1 MMKLLYPR
9 FAQMR
14 NRLKHRDRRLYLK
27 TLIMGFFCAIFWAA
41 IFIVFYRV
49 LAYFKGIDIVGSFLA
64 AKLLSMALLSFFSIL
79 IFSNI
84 ITALSVFFMSE
95 ELQLVTATPYD
106 ADELYLSKLA
116 ETVINSSWMVVLFSL
131 PVFLSYG
138 IIFRQGAAYYCMAL
152 LTLIPLFVIAGTLG
166 TAVALGLV
174 KSFPARRL
182 KDIFFLLALFLF
194 LGLYSMFRF
203 MKPERLVDPDI
214 FITVI
219 DYLSVL
225 KAPASPFLPSQW
237 VTDVLSVFLFQNQG
251 DDPAFSFA
259 CLWSTAL
266 AFVVMLGWCF
276 RRIFFGAWSKAQE
289 AKSIRAKRW
298 IFFNRLLNAVLS
310 QLTPPL
316 RAIVDKDIRSF
327 LRDTAQWSQLFI
339 LLAIIVIYLYNFSVL
354 PLAKSPIPTRQLQ
367 NILAFLNLGLA
378 GFVITAV
385 AVRFAFPAISL
396 EGESFWIIKSSPV
409 GLRGLIL
416 CKFWLNCVLLSVLA
430 EVLIICSN
438 ILLEIDRFMMFISA
452 GTILL
457 MTFSITSLGIGI
469 GAAFPRFRYEN
480 IAQIPTGF
488 GGLVFMMLAMIYCI
502 LIVIVEAL
510 PLEMY
515 LTAAA
520 AGKSLRPVQWIISAG
535 CLVFNC
541 LLSIAAC
548 IIPIKIGLYRLSRI
562 ESF

>member
-9 FAQMR
+9 IAQIR
-14 NRLKHRDRRLYLK
+14 NRLKHRDRRTYAK
-27 TLIMGFFCAIFWAA
+27 TLIMGFFGILFWAA
-41 IFIVFYRV
+41 IFVVFYRV
-49 LAYFKGIDIVGSFLA
+49 LAYFKGIEIVGAFLA
-64 AKLLSMALLSFFSIL
+64 AKLLSMVILSFFSVL

-116 ETVINSSWMVVLFSL
+116 ETVINSSWMVLLFSL

-138 IIFRQGAAYYCMAL
+138 IIFRQDAAYYCIVL
-152 LTLIPLFVIAGTLG
+152 LTLIPLFVISGALG
-166 TAVALGLV
+166 TATALILV
-174 KSFPARRL
+174 NSFPARRL

-194 LGLYSMFRF
+194 VGLYSMFRF
-203 MKPERLVDPDI
+203 MKPERLVDPDV
-214 FITVI
+214 FFTVI

-237 VTDVLSVFLFQNQG
+237 VTDVLAAFLFQKQG
-251 DDPAFSFA
+251 EGSVFSFA

-266 AFVVMLGWCF
+266 ACIVMLGWCF
-276 RRIFFGAWSKAQE
+276 RRVFFDAWSKAQE
-289 AKSIRAKRW
+289 AKMIRVKRW
-298 IFFNRLLNAVLS
+298 GFLNRLLEVVLS
-310 QLTPPL
+310 LLSPPL

-354 PLAKSPIPTRQLQ
+354 PLDKSPIPTRQLQ
-367 NILAFLNLGLA
+367 NILSFLNLGLA

-409 GLRGLIL
+409 GLRGLVW
-416 CKFWLNCVLLSVLA
+416 CKFWMNCILLSVLA

-438 ILLEIDRFMMFISA
+438 WLLGVDLVMMLLSA
-452 GTILL
+452 VTVLL
-457 MTFSITSLGIGI
+457 MAFGITGLGLGI

-488 GGLVFMMLAMIYCI
+488 GGLLYMMTAMLFCV
-502 LIVIVEAL
+502 LIVVIEAL
-510 PLEMY
+510 PLQMY
-515 LTAAA
+515 LTAVAS
-520 AGKSLRPVQWIISAG
+520 GQPLRPGQWGIIASCVVFICTLSA
-535 CLVFNC
+535 
-541 LLSIAAC
+541 AAC
-548 IIPIKIGLYRLSRI
+548 IAPMKIGLHRLSQI

>member
-1 MMKLLYPR
+1 MYG
-9 FAQMR
+9 
-14 NRLKHRDRRLYLK
+14 K
-27 TLIMGFFCAIFWAA
+27 TLIMGFFGILFWAA

-49 LAYFKGIDIVGSFLA
+49 LAYFKGIEIVGAFLA
-64 AKLLSMALLSFFSIL
+64 AKLLSMAILSFFSIL

-95 ELQLVTATPYD
+95 ELQLVTPTPYD

-116 ETVINSSWMVVLFSL
+116 ETIINSSWMVALFSL

-138 IIFRQGAAYYCMAL
+138 IIFRQDAAYYCMVL
-152 LTLIPLFVIAGTLG
+152 LTLIPLFIIAGALG

-194 LGLYSMFRF
+194 VGLYSMFRF

-237 VTDVLSVFLFQNQG
+237 VTDVLSAFLFQKQG
-251 DDPAFSFA
+251 EGPGFSFA

-266 AFVVMLGWCF
+266 AFIVMLGWCF
-276 RRIFFGAWSKAQE
+276 RRIFFDAWSKAQE
-289 AKSIRAKRW
+289 AKSIRVKRW
-298 IFFNRLLNAVLS
+298 SFFNRVLDAVLS
-310 QLTPPL
+310 PLAPPL
-316 RAIVDKDIRSF
+316 RALVDKDIRSF

-354 PLAKSPIPTRQLQ
+354 PLDKSPIPTRQLQ
-367 NILAFLNLGLA
+367 NILSFLNLGLA

-396 EGESFWIIKSSPV
+396 EGESFWIIKSSPL
-409 GLRGLIL
+409 GLRGLIR
-416 CKFWLNCVLLSVLA
+416 CKFWTNCLLLAVLA

-438 ILLEIDRFMMFISA
+438 WLLGVDRVMMLLSA
-452 GTILL
+452 GTVLL
-457 MTFSITSLGIGI
+457 MTCGITSLGIGI

-488 GGLVFMMLAMIYCI
+488 GGLLYMMLAMLFCV
-502 LIVIVEAL
+502 LIVMVEAL
-510 PLEMY
+510 PLQMY
-515 LTAAA
+515 LTAVA
-520 AGKSLRPVQWIISAG
+520 AGHPLRPGQWGIIAGSIFFVCALSA
-535 CLVFNC
+535 
-541 LLSIAAC
+541 AAC
-548 IIPIKIGLYRLSRI
+548 IVPMKIGLYRLSRI

>member
-1 MMKLLYPR
+1 MKLLYPR
-9 FAQMR
+9 FDQIR
-14 NRLKHRDRRLYLK
+14 NRLKNRNRRMYGK
-27 TLIMGFFCAIFWAA
+27 TLIAGFFGILFWAA

-64 AKLLSMALLSFFSIL
+64 AKLLSMVILSFFSIL

-84 ITALSVFFMSE
+84 ITALSVFFMSD
-95 ELQLVTATPYD
+95 ELQLVMPTPYD

-116 ETVINSSWMVVLFSL
+116 ETVINSSWMVALFSL

-138 IIFRQGAAYYCMAL
+138 IIFTQDAAYYCMVL
-152 LTLIPLFVIAGTLG
+152 LTLIPLFIISGALG

-194 LGLYSMFRF
+194 VGLYSMFRF

-237 VTDVLSVFLFQNQG
+237 ITDVLSAFLFQKQG
-251 DDPAFSFA
+251 EDPIFSFA

-266 AFVVMLGWCF
+266 AFIVMLGWCF
-276 RRIFFGAWSKAQE
+276 RCIFFDAWSKAQE
-289 AKSIRAKRW
+289 AKSIRVKRW
-298 IFFNRLLNAVLS
+298 SFFNRVLDAVLAP
-310 QLTPPL
+310 LEPPL
-316 RAIVDKDIRSF
+316 RAVVDKDIRSF

-354 PLAKSPIPTRQLQ
+354 PLDKSPIPTRQLQ
-367 NILAFLNLGLA
+367 NILSFLNLGLA

-396 EGESFWIIKSSPV
+396 EGESFWIIKSSPL
-409 GLRGLIL
+409 GLRGLIR
-416 CKFWLNCVLLSVLA
+416 CKFWTNCLLLSVLA

-438 ILLEIDRFMMFISA
+438 WLLGVDRVMMLLSA
-452 GTILL
+452 GTVLL
-457 MTFSITSLGIGI
+457 MTFGITSLGIGI
-469 GAAFPRFRYEN
+469 GSAFPRFRYEN

-488 GGLVFMMLAMIYCI
+488 GGLVYMMLAMLFCV
-502 LIVIVEAL
+502 LIVMVEAL
-510 PLEMY
+510 PLQMY

-520 AGKSLRPVQWIISAG
+520 AGQTLRPGQWGIIAG
-535 CLVFNC
+535 CFVFIC
-541 LLSIAAC
+541 ALSAAAC
-548 IIPIKIGLYRLSRI
+548 IVPMKIGLYRLSRI

>member
-9 FAQMR
+9 LAQIR
-14 NRLKHRDRRLYLK
+14 NRLKHRNSRTYAK
-27 TLIMGFFCAIFWAA
+27 TLIMVFFGIFFWAA

-49 LAYFKGIDIVGSFLA
+49 LAYFKGIEIVGAFLA
-64 AKLLSMALLSFFSIL
+64 AKLLSMVILSFFSIL

-106 ADELYLSKLA
+106 SDELYLSKLA
-116 ETVINSSWMVVLFSL
+116 ETVIISSWMVALFSL

-138 IIFRQGAAYYCMAL
+138 IIFRQDAAYYFMVL
-152 LTLIPLFVIAGTLG
+152 LTLIPLFVISGALG

-194 LGLYSMFRF
+194 VGLYSMFRF
-203 MKPERLVDPDI
+203 MKPERLVDPDT
-214 FITVI
+214 FFTVI

-225 KAPASPFLPSQW
+225 KAPTSPFLPSQW
-237 VTDVLSVFLFQNQG
+237 VTDVLSAFLFQKHGQDSG
-251 DDPAFSFA
+251 FSFA

-266 AFVVMLGWCF
+266 AFTVMLGWCF
-276 RRIFFGAWSKAQE
+276 RRIFFDAWTKAQE
-289 AKSIRAKRW
+289 AKTIRVKRW
-298 IFFNRLLNAVLS
+298 SFFNRLLEGVLS
-310 QLTPPL
+310 PLSPPL
-316 RAIVDKDIRSF
+316 RAIVDKDARSF

-354 PLAKSPIPTRQLQ
+354 PLDKSPIPTRQLQ
-367 NILAFLNLGLA
+367 NILSFLNLGLA

-409 GLRGLIL
+409 GLRGLIR
-416 CKFWLNCVLLSVLA
+416 CKFWMNCILLSVLA

-438 ILLEIDRFMMFISA
+438 WLLGVDLVMMLLYA
-452 GTILL
+452 LTVLL
-457 MTFSITSLGIGI
+457 MTFGITSLGIGI

-488 GGLVFMMLAMIYCI
+488 GGLLYMMLAMLFCV
-502 LIVIVEAL
+502 LIVVVEAL
-510 PLEMY
+510 PLQMY
-515 LTAAA
+515 LAAVES
-520 AGKSLRPVQWIISAG
+520 GQPLRPGQWGIIASCIVFIFSLSA
-535 CLVFNC
+535 
-541 LLSIAAC
+541 AAC
-548 IIPIKIGLYRLSRI
+548 IVPMKIGLYRLSRL

>member
-9 FAQMR
+9 IAQIR
-14 NRLKHRDRRLYLK
+14 NRLKHRDRRTYAK
-27 TLIMGFFCAIFWAA
+27 TLIMGFFGILFWAA
-41 IFIVFYRV
+41 IFVVFYRV
-49 LAYFKGIDIVGSFLA
+49 LAYFKGIEIVGAFLA
-64 AKLLSMALLSFFSIL
+64 AKLLSMVILSFFSVL

-116 ETVINSSWMVVLFSL
+116 ETVINSSWMVLLFSL

-138 IIFRQGAAYYCMAL
+138 IIFRQDAAYYCIVL
-152 LTLIPLFVIAGTLG
+152 LTLIPLFVISGALG
-166 TAVALGLV
+166 TATALILV
-174 KSFPARRL
+174 NSFPARRL

-194 LGLYSMFRF
+194 VGLYSMFRF
-203 MKPERLVDPDI
+203 MKPERLVDPDV
-214 FITVI
+214 FFTVI

-237 VTDVLSVFLFQNQG
+237 VTDVLAAFLFQKQG
-251 DDPAFSFA
+251 EGSVFSFA

-266 AFVVMLGWCF
+266 ACIVMLGWCF
-276 RRIFFGAWSKAQE
+276 RRVFFDAWSKAQE
-289 AKSIRAKRW
+289 AKMIRVKRW
-298 IFFNRLLNAVLS
+298 GFLNRLLEVVLS
-310 QLTPPL
+310 LLSPPL

-354 PLAKSPIPTRQLQ
+354 PLDKSPIPTRQLQ
-367 NILAFLNLGLA
+367 NILSFLNLGLA

-409 GLRGLIL
+409 GLRGLVW
-416 CKFWLNCVLLSVLA
+416 CKFWMNCILLSVLA

-438 ILLEIDRFMMFISA
+438 WLLGVDAFMMLLSA
-452 GTILL
+452 VTILV
-457 MTFSITSLGIGI
+457 MTFGITSLGIGI

-488 GGLVFMMLAMIYCI
+488 GGLLYMMLAMLFCV
-502 LIVIVEAL
+502 LIVVVEAL
-510 PLEMY
+510 PLQMY

-520 AGKSLRPVQWIISAG
+520 SGQPLQPGQWGIIVSCFVFICGLSA
-535 CLVFNC
+535 
-541 LLSIAAC
+541 AAC
-548 IIPIKIGLYRLSRI
+548 IVPMKIGLSRLSRI